1 MKKSKR
7 KLVNLCLALFLALLG
22 GVFFT
27 AGNTKTVQ
35 AASRMVMLRG
45 NTTYSSYDFTRDGK
59 KDRFKATADS
69 QSGYMK
75 IYLNGIYKQ
84 RIFIGKGADLY
95 WCSISKKDTYLL
107 VMNYLYGGHE
117 LKAYMYSCG
126 KFKST
131 PGESNLNKVLPFSRF
146 KKVSG
151 NTLYV
156 ESETAG
162 YWRNPASL
170 KNLPSITVETKFTV
184 KNNKITC
191 ASWNSKVTGSRT
203 FYAQNSFR
211 TSKSMTKLSV
221 KDGPYVR
228 AGQKVTLNYI
238 RLNRSTFLYQIS
250 VNGRT
255 GWFADSQS
263 IKFR

>member
-1 MKKSKR
+1 MVSSQLHYTK
-7 KLVNLCLALFLALLG
+7 VNRFMPFLLAEILNFQG
-22 GVFFT
+22 STHHIGVGSF
-27 AGNTKTVQ
+27 
-35 AASRMVMLRG
+35 
-45 NTTYSSYDFTRDGK
+45 
-59 KDRFKATADS
+59 
-69 QSGYMK
+69 
-75 IYLNGIYKQ
+75 
-84 RIFIGKGADLY
+84 
-95 WCSISKKDTYLL
+95 
-107 VMNYLYGGHE
+107 
-117 LKAYMYSCG
+117 
-126 KFKST
+126 
-131 PGESNLNKVLPFSRF
+131 SNLNKVLPFSRF